1 MNLIDILDIY
11 ALQNNSDELLL
22 LFGDYT
28 LDERVNRDIL
38 NSEIIAKLGAMRPIT
53 TDSELFKI
61 LFDNF
66 FKKYSG
72 NIKRLCD
79 TLDLEYNPLYT
90 KDIYHDLNENIQRDI
105 GEEEQRHS
113 VGDIDNT
120 DRYSTNT
127 DQTNTGTDTNEET
140 VSAYDSPNYQ
150 PKKKSVETQNLRTDN
165 DVQHSGVTT
174 SDIVSDVD
182 TNKSTDDDTARTLGE
197 HTLGKDGDLPYQ
209 DLIEKQRKLVEFNI
223 YNWIIKQMRKELFLL
238 IY

>member
-11 ALQNNSDELLL
+11 ALQNDSDELLL

-28 LDERVNRDIL
+28 LDERVDRNIL

-72 NIKRLCD
+72 NITRLCD

-90 KDIYHDLNENIQRDI
+90 KDIYHDL
-105 GEEEQRHS
+105 GEQEERHS

-120 DRYSTNT
+120 DKYTTNT

-140 VSAYDSPNYQ
+140 VSAYDSSNYQ
-150 PKKKSVETQNLRTDN
+150 PKKKNVETQNLRTDN
-165 DVQHSGVTT
+165 DVEHSGETT
-174 SDIVSDVD
+174 SDIVSDVNSD
-182 TNKSTDDDTARTLGE
+182 RDLSE
-197 HTLGKDGDLPYQ
+197 HTVGKDGDISYQ

-223 YNWIIKQMRKELFLL
+223 YNWIIKQMRRELFLL

>member
-38 NSEIIAKLGAMRPIT
+38 NGEILAKLGAMRPIT

-140 VSAYDSPNYQ
+140 VSAYDNPNYQ
-150 PKKKSVETQNLRTDN
+150 PKRKSVETQNLRTDN

-182 TNKSTDDDTARTLGE
+182 TNKLTDDDTARTLGE
-197 HTLGKDGDLPYQ
+197 HIVGKDGELPYQ